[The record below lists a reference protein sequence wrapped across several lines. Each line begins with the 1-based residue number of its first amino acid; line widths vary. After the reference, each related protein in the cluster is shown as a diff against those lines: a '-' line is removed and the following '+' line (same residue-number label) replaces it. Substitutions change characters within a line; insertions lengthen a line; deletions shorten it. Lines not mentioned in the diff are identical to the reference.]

1 MMVYNK
7 RGVERTVVQQVERTG
22 VQSSCEFSV
31 RKRVP
36 PLWRA
41 YGWFLLLL
49 VWCQRTSL
57 IVLNK
62 KADSTLSRSLI
73 GSDEHCYFLKF
84 HVKNTLTSLFI
95 WSRPYHS
102 ITKNTLTSL
111 FIWPRPYHSIRHH
124 RIFPCIF
131 CFHFYPLDGGG
142 ISLKFVPTS
151 PVRRLVGPRQKAKR
165 PVISPFILS
174 VFCYFSILFIFLWK
188 SLHAHLYNRDVS
200 YVSFKNNGQCDV
212 KFTDDSR

>member
-1 MMVYNK
+1 MVYNK

-84 HVKNTLTSLFI
+84 YVKKYPNAAPYLTQSSHKNQSFGYARFRNTS
-95 WSRPYHS
+95 P
-102 ITKNTLTSL
+102 N
-111 FIWPRPYHSIRHH
+111 
-124 RIFPCIF
+124 
-131 CFHFYPLDGGG
+131 
-142 ISLKFVPTS
+142 ISLHFPLFPILTARWWWHQS
-151 PVRRLVGPRQKAKR
+151 ENCSQLTRRLVGPRQKAKDL
-165 PVISPFILS
+165 FIL
-174 VFCYFSILFIFLWK
+174 FFSGTF
-188 SLHAHLYNRDVS
+188 
-200 YVSFKNNGQCDV
+200 
-212 KFTDDSR
+212 